1 MKLPE
6 IAARLREKADEYLD
20 PELAQL
26 ANAIRRRP
34 PARRAPPTSRPMH
47 EDLRLEIRMWAFN
60 HPEASYVEIGRHFN
74 VNPGRVSEAIRGF
87 RK

>member
-47 EDLRLEIRMWAFN
+47 ED
-60 HPEASYVEIGRHFN
+60 
-74 VNPGRVSEAIRGF
+74 
-87 RK
+87 